1 MNEPIFLIQ
10 LEGDRYYLSDTD
22 KEGWGIEIGCSLGN
36 QKRLRLRSQ
45 KGQVTSFKSRSQ
57 HLNQGQNWFFHL
69 LVTLVFAPFTLN
81 FSNVFGNRLLD
92 HSGSNNGDMSLSFL

>member
-22 KEGWGIEIGCSLGN
+22 KEGWEIEIGCSLGN

-45 KGQVTSFKSRSQ
+45 ERPSNFLQVKKPAFEPRSE
-57 HLNQGQNWFFHL
+57 
-69 LVTLVFAPFTLN
+69 LVFPL
-81 FSNVFGNRLLD
+81 V
-92 HSGSNNGDMSLSFL
+92 SGLGVCSLHLKFF